1 MKNLTNEQS
10 RRIIIFIETDEEKRI
25 ARYLLLNC
33 PSLFIWA
40 EDEDFLALEIEL
52 NKTIENNTDKVL
64 FLRRGCNYTA
74 SEEINLEILR

>member
-10 RRIIIFIETDEEKRI
+10 RRIIVFIETKEEKKI
-25 ARYLLLNC
+25 ARKMVANC

-40 EDEDFLALEIEL
+40 ENEDFLALEIEL
-52 NKTIENNTDKVL
+52 NKTIEDDSTKVL